1 MSHSSGPAHR
11 SVSSIRPSINPQSG
25 SGAPST
31 PHTPIRQLSNSF
43 GSPSTLRAEEECIVI
58 EIGCRYVKVGFAGDA
73 GPKAVVNFGP
83 EEQRRAGDFRRWQPG
98 YDKAW
103 RERIHGKKWGDAHEL
118 WKLDLRDVDL
128 GLVGDKIERA
138 VRDAYTKF
146 LLIDSRPRKVTLALP
161 SILPSPLLSTILD
174 TMFTNFQSP
183 NISLHATPA
192 LTTVAA
198 GLRAAMIVDIGWSET
213 IVTGIYEFREVS
225 SHRSIRATKLLGQA
239 MRRLLAESFDPKIL
253 MQESSDD
260 QENVALEEFI
270 SFEECEEIVNR
281 MAWCK
286 PTRNFV
292 PKPAPER
299 SLAPLEEEAELQTGM
314 RSLNIT
320 EVPDSNDIATIPL
333 KSTLPP
339 RKLRIPFSQLAQPCE
354 EALLATHVPTPE
366 LDDEE
371 LPIHLLLYQALLRLP
386 VDLRSVCM
394 SRIVFVGGGASIIGL
409 KARIL
414 EELNTLVEERGWDPV
429 QGKAVSQFRSNP
441 KLTRR
446 RQSQTPTSP
455 TSPIETPSSPP
466 LSSPSSPSSSISPT
480 TPRPPTLIPAAHQSP
495 EPDSIAATIHAK
507 SDKFTIPEEK
517 GFIRAIESLG
527 AWSGA
532 SLLSQLKI
540 PAVSSIDREAWMQ
553 HGLSGANRN
562 AEVSVAA
569 GAGNRGS
576 MGPGAF
582 KGGVGEK
589 GSWTLGLWGS

>member
-103 RERIHGKKWGDAHEL
+103 RERIHGKKWGEAHEL

-213 IVTGIYEFREVS
+213 IVTGTYEFREVS

-394 SRIVFVGGGASIIGL
+394 SRIVFNEVGIPS
-409 KARIL
+409 K
-414 EELNTLVEERGWDPV
+414 E
-429 QGKAVSQFRSNP
+429 KQFRNSEAILN
-441 KLTRR
+441 
-446 RQSQTPTSP
+446 SP
-455 TSPIETPSSPP
+455 DAVNHKRLLPPLPRLSPP
-466 LSSPSSPSSSISPT
+466 LLPSSSISPT

>member
-103 RERIHGKKWGDAHEL
+103 RERIHGKKWGEAHEL

-128 GLVGDKIERA
+128 GW
-138 VRDAYTKF
+138 
-146 LLIDSRPRKVTLALP
+146 PRKVTLALP

-213 IVTGIYEFREVS
+213 IVTGTYEFREVS